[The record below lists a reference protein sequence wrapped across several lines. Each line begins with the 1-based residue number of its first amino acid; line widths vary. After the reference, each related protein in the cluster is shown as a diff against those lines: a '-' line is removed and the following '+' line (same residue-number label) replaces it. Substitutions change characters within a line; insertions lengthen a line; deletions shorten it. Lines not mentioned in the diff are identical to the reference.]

1 MVQPYDGVDDMDDID
16 GVDGMRAMPERS
28 DRRADTADGR
38 TEQSSRMQRAG
49 SQNDGVNDGPNDGRA
64 TRSWQDIKSR
74 FVDDPAGA
82 IAAAEDLV
90 RQAVDDKI
98 RAIKNEAAAICAPVG
113 DDHDDGMAAT
123 ENRRMRLLQYQAY
136 YQRLASSSAHY
147 TGTP

>member
-1 MVQPYDGVDDMDDID
+1 MVQSYDGVDDID
-16 GVDGMRAMPERS
+16 GVRAMPEAS

-38 TEQSSRMQRAG
+38 TEQSSRMNRAG
-49 SQNDGVNDGPNDGRA
+49 SQNDGLNDGRNDGQNDGQNDERA

-136 YQRLASSSAHY
+136 CQRLASSSGH
-147 TGTP
+147 